1 MLHDHRNYLFGQ
13 MYVMKYMYVDKEK
26 ENVQKQLK
34 QYYTFYEEHKQD
46 ENKLQSKEL
55 SYANQQGIMI
65 ARLDEVANIK
75 KLPSGDYY
83 IKATDKNNPSR
94 TSKVVFNNLINAK
107 RDMDSNFSILITSLI
122 DKTTQTAIMDTVS
135 KDQIRILLF
144 LQH

>member
-1 MLHDHRNYLFGQ
+1 M
-13 MYVMKYMYVDKEK
+13 MKYMYVDKEK

-75 KLPSGDYY
+75 NYHQE
-83 IKATDKNNPSR
+83 
-94 TSKVVFNNLINAK
+94 
-107 RDMDSNFSILITSLI
+107 ITI
-122 DKTTQTAIMDTVS
+122 
-135 KDQIRILLF
+135 
-144 LQH
+144 

>member
-1 MLHDHRNYLFGQ
+1 MMRKKIVFQLFSLTFLLCCMIIATIFFGQ

-26 ENVQKQLK
+26 RKCSETIKTILYILRKN
-34 QYYTFYEEHKQD
+34 YKQD

-94 TSKVVFNNLINAK
+94 ISKVVFNNLINAK
-107 RDMDSNFSILITSLI
+107 RDMDSNFSILI
-122 DKTTQTAIMDTVS
+122 DRV
-135 KDQIRILLF
+135 
-144 LQH
+144 